1 MMPSSRREFLTRAGL
16 IAAGASF
23 SVPALANFSPEI
35 RWTMASAFQPSLDV
49 IYGGAKTCAAAVSE
63 MTDGN
68 FAITVQPSGAIG
80 PAIDALDAVADGK
93 ADCAHTA
100 LSYSWTREP
109 AYFFG
114 SGAPFGM
121 NARQHAAWLRRGG
134 GSELIDELLAERGL
148 MAMPMGS
155 TGGQMAGWF
164 RREVRNTADFA
175 GMKVRIG
182 GFAGKV
188 LETRGA
194 TVISLP
200 KDKILEALSNGAL
213 DAFEW
218 IAPYDDEKFVRAT
231 EGGRAPISS
240 VAPYYYF
247 PAWWKGET
255 QLHLV
260 VSKEK
265 FAALPNAYQAALRS
279 AAALA
284 DDSVRAQYDAANP
297 AALKRLVVGGAQ
309 LQLFSQEVLEVCF
322 ETTNDLY
329 AQLSLQNARF
339 KTMADSYFAFRSDEY
354 LWWQVAEYSFDNFMI
369 RERRARR

>member
-1 MMPSSRREFLTRAGL
+1 MMPHSRREFLTRVGL
-16 IAAGASF
+16 LTAGASL
-23 SVPALANFSPEI
+23 SAPALANFSPEI
-35 RWTMASAFQPSLDV
+35 RWTMASEFQPSL
-49 IYGGAKTCAAAVSE
+49 
-63 MTDGN
+63 
-68 FAITVQPSGAIG
+68 
-80 PAIDALDAVADGK
+80 
-93 ADCAHTA
+93 
-100 LSYSWTREP
+100 
-109 AYFFG
+109 
-114 SGAPFGM
+114 
-121 NARQHAAWLRRGG
+121 
-134 GSELIDELLAERGL
+134 
-148 MAMPMGS
+148 
-155 TGGQMAGWF
+155 
-164 RREVRNTADFA
+164 
-175 GMKVRIG
+175 
-182 GFAGKV
+182 
-188 LETRGA
+188 
-194 TVISLP
+194 
-200 KDKILEALSNGAL
+200 DKILEALSNGAL

-231 EGGRAPISS
+231 EGGRSPISS

-322 ETTNDLY
+322 QTTNDLY

-339 KTMADSYFAFRSDEY
+339 KAIADFYLAFRSEEH

-369 RERRARR
+369 RARRARR

>member
-1 MMPSSRREFLTRAGL
+1 MPRSRREFLTCAGL
-16 IAAGASF
+16 FAAGASL
-23 SVPALANFSPEI
+23 SAPALAHPSPEI
-35 RWTMASAFQPSLDV
+35 RWTMASAFQPSLDL
-49 IYGGAKTCAAAVSE
+49 IYDGARTCAAAVSD

-93 ADCAHTA
+93 ADCAHTV
-100 LSYSWTREP
+100 LSYSWTRDP
-109 AYFFG
+109 AYLFG

-121 NARQHAAWLRRGG
+121 NARQHAAWLRIGG
-134 GSELIDELLAERGL
+134 GNELIDDLLAERGL
-148 MAMPMGS
+148 IAIPMGS

-164 RREVRNTADFA
+164 RKEAQSARDLA
-175 GMKVRIG
+175 GMKVRIA

-188 LETRGA
+188 LEAHGA

-200 KDKILEALSNGAL
+200 KDKILEALANGSL

-218 IAPYDDEKFVRAT
+218 IAPYDDEKFVRAP
-231 EGGRAPISS
+231 EGGHSPISS

-247 PAWWKGET
+247 PAWWKGDT

-265 FAALPNAYQAALRS
+265 FAALPKAYQAALRS
-279 AAALA
+279 ASALA
-284 DDSVRAQYDAANP
+284 DDSIRAQYDAANP
-297 AALKRLVVGGAQ
+297 GALKRLVVGGAQ
-309 LQLFSQEVLEVCF
+309 LRLFSQEVLEACF
-322 ETTNDLY
+322 QTTNDLY
-329 AQLSLQNARF
+329 AQLSLQNAKF
-339 KTMADSYFAFRSDEY
+339 KVIADSYLAFRSDEY

>member
-1 MMPSSRREFLTRAGL
+1 MPRSRREFLTRAGL
-16 IAAGASF
+16 FAAGASL
-23 SVPALANFSPEI
+23 SAPALAHPSPEV
-35 RWTMASAFQPSLDV
+35 RWTMASAFQPSLDL
-49 IYGGAKTCAAAVSE
+49 IYDGARTCAAAVSD

-93 ADCAHTA
+93 ADCAHTV
-100 LSYSWTREP
+100 LSYSWTRDP
-109 AYFFG
+109 AYLFG

-121 NARQHAAWLRRGG
+121 NARQHAAWLRIGG
-134 GSELIDELLAERGL
+134 GNELIDDLLAERGL
-148 MAMPMGS
+148 VAIPMGS

-164 RREVRNTADFA
+164 RKEAHSAGDLA

-182 GFAGKV
+182 GFVGKV
-188 LETRGA
+188 LETHGA

-200 KDKILEALSNGAL
+200 KDKILEALANGSL

-218 IAPYDDEKFVRAT
+218 IAPYDDEKFVRVP
-231 EGGRAPISS
+231 EGGSAPISS

-247 PAWWKGET
+247 PAWWKGDT

-260 VSKEK
+260 VSKER
-265 FAALPNAYQAALRS
+265 FAALPKAYQAALRS

-297 AALKRLVVGGAQ
+297 GALKRLVVGGAQ
-309 LQLFSQEVLEVCF
+309 LRLFSQEVLEVCF
-322 ETTNDLY
+322 QTTNDLY

-339 KTMADSYFAFRSDEY
+339 KSIADSYLAFRSDEY